1 MLQSRG
7 STALG
12 SEVRFGVP
20 KPDLGGQRT
29 IRTYAVLCALT
40 PLIPIPF
47 VDDIA
52 RAYFRRRLVR
62 GLASLR
68 GLVLPEA
75 GVRTLADTPGRG
87 CLIGCLVAPPL
98 YAVKKLF
105 RKIFYF
111 LEWKRAVDTA
121 SETYHFGSLVDH
133 AFERRWPA
141 PAGPV
146 EATRLR
152 AAVDSVLARRGT
164 SPIDKAVRE
173 AFEQSKSGV
182 FRAAAAM
189 KRALGGLTR
198 RPAVE
203 QVELAVEPVERDEA
217 HIADVA
223 GALRQ
228 AMDKV
233 PPGYLEALCDEL
245 AEELG
250 RQT

>member
-1 MLQSRG
+1 M
-7 STALG
+7 
-12 SEVRFGVP
+12 P
-20 KPDLGGQRT
+20 KPDLGGQRA

-40 PLIPIPF
+40 PLIPLPF

-62 GLASLR
+62 SLASAR

-75 GVRTLADTPGRG
+75 GVRTLADPPERG
-87 CLIGCLVAPPL
+87 CLMGCLVAPPL
-98 YAVKKLF
+98 YAMKKLF

-152 AAVDSVLARRGT
+152 AAIESVLARRGT
-164 SPIDKAVRE
+164 SPIDKAVRG
-173 AFEQSKSGV
+173 AFEQSKDAV
-182 FRAAAAM
+182 FRGAAAM
-189 KRALGGLTR
+189 KHALGGLTR
-198 RPAVE
+198 HPPVE
-203 QVELAVEPVERDEA
+203 QVEHAVAPVEQDEA
-217 HIADVA
+217 RIAEVA
-223 GALRQ
+223 GALGQ
-228 AMDKV
+228 AIEKV
-233 PPGYLEALCDEL
+233 PPGYLESLCDQV

-250 RQT
+250 RQE